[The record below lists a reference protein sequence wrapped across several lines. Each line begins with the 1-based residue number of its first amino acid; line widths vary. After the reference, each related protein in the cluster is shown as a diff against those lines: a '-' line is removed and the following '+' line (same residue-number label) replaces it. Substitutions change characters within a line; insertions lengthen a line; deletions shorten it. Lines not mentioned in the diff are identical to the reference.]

1 MLIPKRG
8 SLYVAIALCAAIAL
22 PVAAEEKPSGKERE
36 TPPKVS
42 TDTGV
47 AKAKARGGVESDGST
62 KQETGGHKDEGSGPD
77 TETGGP
83 KEDNGKP
90 TQK

>member
-1 MLIPKRG
+1 MFILKRG
-8 SLYVAIALCAAIAL
+8 SLYVAIALCAAFAL
-22 PVAAEEKPSGKERE
+22 PVAAEEKPSDKERE
-36 TPPKVS
+36 APPKFS
-42 TDTGV
+42 ADTGV
-47 AKAKARGGVESDGST
+47 AKANARGGVKSDGST
-62 KQETGGHKDEGSGPD
+62 KQETGGHKDEGNGPD